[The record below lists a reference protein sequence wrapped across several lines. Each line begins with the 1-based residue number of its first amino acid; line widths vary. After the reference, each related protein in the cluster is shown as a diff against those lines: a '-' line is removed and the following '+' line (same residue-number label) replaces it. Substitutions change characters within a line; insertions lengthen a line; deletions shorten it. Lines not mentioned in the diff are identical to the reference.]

1 VRIAAVNVRATDRR
15 AAAAG
20 AAVLLVVVA
29 VYPSVADELGR
40 PLAFFVLP
48 GLLTA
53 VLGGWRPTVAIG
65 LASLVVAT
73 IVGIAGPLGPAA
85 LAARLLLISLGVAMG
100 AAGAAV
106 REGQRERL
114 DELGEAMA
122 LREAFQRALAPAPHP
137 PPGVVA
143 IAAYRPAER
152 WLAVG
157 GDFLEAIAMPDGRMA
172 VLMGDVCGHGP
183 REAAFGAALR
193 AGWKGLALSLAPD
206 PQQWVAALDEAF
218 FRDGRVDTFVTL
230 CTGYLDLGSGQA
242 LLLSAGHPPPISMPR
257 GCGAR
262 PLALRAHKPLGV
274 GPAVAR
280 IPTEVAWA
288 GEPLLFYSDG
298 LVENPMKEGSPRRWD
313 LDGLLGWLDRR
324 PTDDPRSLVDELV
337 LAATA
342 GRQLRDDVAV
352 LLVGGAPTP

>member
-1 VRIAAVNVRATDRR
+1 
-15 AAAAG
+15 
-20 AAVLLVVVA
+20 
-29 VYPSVADELGR
+29 
-40 PLAFFVLP
+40 
-48 GLLTA
+48 
-53 VLGGWRPTVAIG
+53 
-65 LASLVVAT
+65 
-73 IVGIAGPLGPAA
+73 
-85 LAARLLLISLGVAMG
+85 MG

-106 REGQRERL
+106 REAQRERL

-122 LREAFQRALAPAPHP
+122 LREAFQRALAPAPLP
-137 PPGVVA
+137 PAGVVA
-143 IAAYRPAER
+143 VASYRPAER

-157 GDFLEAIAMPDGRMA
+157 GDFLEAVAMPDGRMA

-193 AGWKGLALSLAPD
+193 AGWKSLALSMAPD
-206 PQQWVAALDEAF
+206 PQQWVAALEDAF

-230 CTGYLDLGSGQA
+230 CTGYLDLGSGRA
-242 LLLSAGHPPPISMPR
+242 RLVSAGHPPPVAMPR

-262 PLALRAHKPLGV
+262 PLALRPQKPLGI
-274 GPAVAR
+274 GAVVEHT
-280 IPTEVAWA
+280 PTEVAWT

-342 GRQLRDDVAV
+342 GRDLRDDVAV
-352 LLVGGAPTP
+352 LLVAADPTA

>member
-1 VRIAAVNVRATDRR
+1 MVVGVTDRR

-20 AAVLLVVVA
+20 AAVLVVLTL
-29 VYPSVADELGR
+29 VYPPIADELGR
-40 PLAFFVLP
+40 PLAIFVLP

-53 VLGGWRPTVAIG
+53 VLGGWRPTLLVG
-65 LASLVVAT
+65 VASLAVAT
-73 IVGIAGPLGPAA
+73 AIGIAGPLEAGA
-85 LAARLLLISLGVAMG
+85 LAARLLVVALGVVMG

-106 REGQRERL
+106 REAQRDRL

-122 LREAFQRALAPAPHP
+122 LREAFQRALAPAPIP
-137 PPGVVA
+137 PAGVVA
-143 IAAYRPAER
+143 VVAYRPAER

-157 GDFLEAIAMPDGRMA
+157 GDFLEAVAMPDGRMA

-193 AGWKGLALSLAPD
+193 AGWKGLALTMAPD
-206 PQQWVAALDEAF
+206 PQQWVAALDDAF

-230 CTGYLDLGSGQA
+230 CTGYLDLGRGQA
-242 LLLSAGHPPPISMPR
+242 CLVSAGHPPPVALVR

-262 PLALRAHKPLGV
+262 PLVLQAHKPLGV
-274 GPAVAR
+274 GPAIER
-280 IPTEVAWA
+280 MPTDVPWT

-313 LDGLLGWLDRR
+313 LDGLVGWLDGR
-324 PTDDPRSLVDELV
+324 PTDDPRALVDELV

-342 GRQLRDDVAV
+342 GRELRDDVAV
-352 LLVGGAPTP
+352 LLVSGHPTS